1 MNQIDVEKVIPDR
14 ELSIYEGAVIPLGKY
29 KNSMIFW
36 QIAALL
42 EKYEATLKTP
52 VKELPDEAI
61 DEILYGSDERIK
73 IKSSLIG
80 TSSDYF
86 VTFEGVVKYIQML
99 QERMLPLLR
108 KSGRNSLLRLLYA
121 LNVKARD

>member
-1 MNQIDVEKVIPDR
+1 MIPDR

-52 VKELPDEAI
+52 VKELPDKP
-61 DEILYGSDERIK
+61 LMKFS
-73 IKSSLIG
+73 
-80 TSSDYF
+80 T
-86 VTFEGVVKYIQML
+86 V
-99 QERMLPLLR
+99 RM
-108 KSGRNSLLRLLYA
+108 SVLRLKA
-121 LNVKARD
+121 LLSALPPITL

>member
-1 MNQIDVEKVIPDR
+1 
-14 ELSIYEGAVIPLGKY
+14 
-29 KNSMIFW
+29 MIFW
-36 QIAALL
+36 QITALL

-52 VKELPDEAI
+52 VKELPDDAI

-99 QERMLPLLR
+99 QEKTRLPQR
-108 KSGRNSLLRLLYA
+108 RNGQNSLPRQLFVRSVMER
-121 LNVKARD
+121 N

>member
-1 MNQIDVEKVIPDR
+1 MCAIYSKRLMCPVTGLSYREPAPHNFSFNSPQGACPKCKGLGVVNQIDVEKVIPDR

-52 VKELPDEAI
+52 VKELPD
-61 DEILYGSDERIK
+61 
-73 IKSSLIG
+73 
-80 TSSDYF
+80 
-86 VTFEGVVKYIQML
+86 
-99 QERMLPLLR
+99 
-108 KSGRNSLLRLLYA
+108 
-121 LNVKARD
+121 

>member
-1 MNQIDVEKVIPDR
+1 M
-14 ELSIYEGAVIPLGKY
+14 
-29 KNSMIFW
+29 
-36 QIAALL
+36 
-42 EKYEATLKTP
+42 KTP

>member
-1 MNQIDVEKVIPDR
+1 
-14 ELSIYEGAVIPLGKY
+14 
-29 KNSMIFW
+29 MIFW
-36 QIAALL
+36 QITALL

-52 VKELPDEAI
+52 VKELPDDAI
-61 DEILYGSDERIK
+61 EEILYGSDERIK

-99 QERMLPLLR
+99 QERMRLPR
-108 KSGRNSLLRLLYA
+108 HRSGRSNLPRRPSVPSAMGRS
-121 LNVKARD
+121 

>member
-1 MNQIDVEKVIPDR
+1 
-14 ELSIYEGAVIPLGKY
+14 
-29 KNSMIFW
+29 MIFW

-86 VTFEGVVKYIQML
+86 VTFEGVVKYIQMYRK
-99 QERMLPLLR
+99 RMLPLLR
-108 KSGRNSLLRLLYA
+108 KSGRNSLLKLLYA
-121 LNVKARD
+121 LNVKERG

>member
-1 MNQIDVEKVIPDR
+1 MIPDR

-99 QERMLPLLR
+99 QERMLPPLH
-108 KSGRNSLLRLLYA
+108 KSGRNSLLKLLYA
-121 LNVKARD
+121 LNVKERD

>member
-99 QERMLPLLR
+99 LPPLH
-108 KSGRNSLLRLLYA
+108 KSGRNNLQKLLYA
-121 LNVKARD
+121 LNVKEQD